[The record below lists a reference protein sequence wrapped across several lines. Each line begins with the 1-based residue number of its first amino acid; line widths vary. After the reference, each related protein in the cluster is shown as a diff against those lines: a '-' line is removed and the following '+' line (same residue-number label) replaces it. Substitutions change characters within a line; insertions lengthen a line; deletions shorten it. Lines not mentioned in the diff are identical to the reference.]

1 MGKRLTDTEKWGD
14 AWFMDLPSKYKIF
27 WLYMLDSCDIAG
39 IWEVNWKMAQFITGE
54 TLEPSEV
61 KRFFSG
67 RIIEID
73 DGRYWFIKKFIFF
86 QQRCEVLNLKN
97 KCHLAIYKLLQE
109 HNLLDLI
116 DMDVSEESKP
126 LLRGFQGASKPLPR
140 GYSNGNSNGKSI
152 VINNTIK
159 KSKKSNMTNVYVDDE
174 GCDDEPENQITH
186 ISDQASFIESFSAL
200 YENQTG
206 HPFKSDK
213 KHFVIIA
220 NLIKK
225 YGYDA
230 TVEKAKLLA
239 VYCQQ
244 GEVWFAR
251 EGWSC
256 FTPETLSA
264 HWNRIV
270 PILSDEQKK
279 ELKNKAVREKIAEH
293 ERKVNELLKNPA

>member
-1 MGKRLTDTEKWGD
+1 MATEKFQSRNIKDRGWFWTDNNAFEVVSDVFGARGVAIYAWLCRYADQDTQECFPSISKLVQKCRIKRNNVIEILRKMQDLKIIAVIKNDGRVNVYQLLKVDKVITCTDTSIPTDTGIPADTGIQKDTGTSIPTDTTPVSLRIPEQELFNNNK
-14 AWFMDLPSKYKIF
+14 LTILNKEQSSIQ
-27 WLYMLDSCDIAG
+27 AG
-39 IWEVNWKMAQFITGE
+39 
-54 TLEPSEV
+54 
-61 KRFFSG
+61 
-67 RIIEID
+67 
-73 DGRYWFIKKFIFF
+73 
-86 QQRCEVLNLKN
+86 
-97 KCHLAIYKLLQE
+97 
-109 HNLLDLI
+109 
-116 DMDVSEESKP
+116 
-126 LLRGFQGASKPLPR
+126 
-140 GYSNGNSNGKSI
+140 
-152 VINNTIK
+152 
-159 KSKKSNMTNVYVDDE
+159 
-174 GCDDEPENQITH
+174 
-186 ISDQASFIESFSAL
+186 FIESFSAL

-206 HPFKSDK
+206 HQFKADK

-225 YGYDA
+225 YGYEA